1 MRPFLFLGGIMSSIP
16 TIEKGYPKNP
26 VHGDVY
32 EGEVYGETL
41 DQWMTQAE
49 FDAWY
54 TVRSSHL
61 RYE

>member
-1 MRPFLFLGGIMSSIP
+1 MSSIP